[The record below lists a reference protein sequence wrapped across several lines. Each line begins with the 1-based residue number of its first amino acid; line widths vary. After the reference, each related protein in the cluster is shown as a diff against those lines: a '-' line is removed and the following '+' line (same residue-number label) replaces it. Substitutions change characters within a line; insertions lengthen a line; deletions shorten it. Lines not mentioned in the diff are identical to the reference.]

1 MKSNLPFSF
10 SIKKSISILVFL
22 IGLGVLL
29 NQTSCL
35 VTTHHDNG
43 KHKGWNKNRHN
54 PHHPATD
61 NPGHS
66 KKKKN
71 KKH

>member
-1 MKSNLPFSF
+1 
-10 SIKKSISILVFL
+10 LVFL
-22 IGLGVLL
+22 IGLGVLF

-35 VTTHHDNG
+35 VTTRHDNG